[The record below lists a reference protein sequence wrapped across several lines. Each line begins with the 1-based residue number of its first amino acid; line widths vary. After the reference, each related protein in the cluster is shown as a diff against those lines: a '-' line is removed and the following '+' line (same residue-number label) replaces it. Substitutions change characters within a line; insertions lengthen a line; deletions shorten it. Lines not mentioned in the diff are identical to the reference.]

1 LRRSYKEKTRSVKE
15 KTDLFANQP
24 LDKPSVL
31 KVSIH
36 FQTAKEAL
44 KENAN

>member
-1 LRRSYKEKTRSVKE
+1 LRRSYRQKVWGVKE
-15 KTDLFANQP
+15 KTGLFANQP